1 MIGDKIRKA
10 REEKRYSQDY
20 LAAQLGLNQSTYCRI
35 ETGKIIPSIKQ
46 LHQIAVILGTD
57 FMNLTD
63 EQDGKNSDS

>member
-46 LHQIAVILGTD
+46 LHQIASILGTD

-63 EQDGKNSDS
+63 GQDGKNSDS